1 MRIENENSFV
11 EFEFEEYIEFRS
23 DVDCRIEVFCRNFS
37 GQVNSVWFSRNNI
50 DLFIQ
55 QIEEL
60 DKTRQGK
67 AELFN
72 MGSQTEPNPL
82 EFTIFSTDNLGH
94 LAVQAALQKFSYLSH
109 PANTLKVTVSF
120 EFDPSLLPSIIV
132 DFRKL
137 FRM

>member
-1 MRIENENSFV
+1 MRIESENSFV
-11 EFEFEEYIEFRS
+11 EFEFEDYVEFRS
-23 DVDCRIEVFCRNFS
+23 DIACRIEVFCKGFS
-37 GQVNSVWFSRNNI
+37 GKVNSVWFSGNDR

-55 QIEEL
+55 RIEEL
-60 DKTRQGK
+60 DKTRKGA

-72 MGSQTEPNPL
+72 MGSRTVSNPL
-82 EFTIFSTDNLGH
+82 VFKILSTDALGH
-94 LAVQAALQKFSYLSH
+94 LAVQAALQKFSNLSH
-109 PANTLKVTVSF
+109 PVNTQKVTVSF